1 MKKIGLAIIGLI
13 GMIGCV
19 SNKAARVELPSM
31 MSDSLKK
38 VTMEECNKGMA
49 LFIENCSSCHGD
61 SSKKKQTIPDFSP
74 EQLSNYEFRFANK
87 KHEEQLSEAQLSQ
100 DELVQIITFLTYK
113 RKNK

>member
-1 MKKIGLAIIGLI
+1 MKKILLITSCLI
-13 GMIGCV
+13 GMMACV

-38 VTMEECNKGMA
+38 VTMEQCNKGMA
-49 LFIENCSSCHGD
+49 LYIENCSSCHSD

-87 KHEEQLSEAQLSQ
+87 KHEEQLSESQLTQ

-113 RKNK
+113 KKNK

>member
-1 MKKIGLAIIGLI
+1 MKKMAVIILVLMGTTA
-13 GMIGCV
+13 CV
-19 SNKAARVELPSM
+19 SNKLARVELPSM

-38 VTMEECNKGMA
+38 VTQEQCNKGMA
-49 LFIENCSSCHGD
+49 LFIENCSPCHGGSD
-61 SSKKKQTIPDFSP
+61 KRKSIPDFSP

>member
-1 MKKIGLAIIGLI
+1 MKKIGIAFIGLI

-19 SNKAARVELPSM
+19 SNKAARVELPAM

-38 VTMEECNKGMA
+38 VTMEQCNKGMA
-49 LFIENCSSCHGD
+49 LFIENCSSCHCD
-61 SSKKKQTIPDFSP
+61 TSKKKLTIPDFSA

-87 KHEEQLSEAQLSQ
+87 KHEEQLSESQLSQ

-113 RKNK
+113 KKN